1 MGWTSSTTTST
12 TSGGV
17 FGGSDAIFFFTFG
30 QRYQPPPLPA
40 TKPAIHPCAVLGVPC
55 DVSLGQVT
63 SAYRRLAK
71 EHHPDLGT
79 EQDREAR
86 TKRMAEINHA
96 YELLRAALSRER

>member
-1 MGWTSSTTTST
+1 MGWTSSTTTGT
-12 TSGGV
+12 ANGETFVSGNT
-17 FGGSDAIFFFTFG
+17 IFFTFG
-30 QRYQPPPLPA
+30 RRYQPPPLPA
-40 TKPAIHPCAVLGVPC
+40 AKPTLHPCAVLGVPC

-96 YELLRAALSRER
+96 YELLRAGHLERQP